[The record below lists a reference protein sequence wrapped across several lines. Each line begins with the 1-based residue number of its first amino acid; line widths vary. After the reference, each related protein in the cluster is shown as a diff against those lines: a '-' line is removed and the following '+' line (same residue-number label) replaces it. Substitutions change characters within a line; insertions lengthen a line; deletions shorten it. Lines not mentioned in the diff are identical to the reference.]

1 MEEIREAKLKQAEK
15 RQEAKKERLVLVS
28 SVARCIRLMGTQD
41 EVKNDIRQKKRRRN
55 GVSADHKDN
64 DAEPKAPK
72 KRVSFG

>member
-1 MEEIREAKLKQAEK
+1 
-15 RQEAKKERLVLVS
+15 LVS
-28 SVARCIRLMGTQD
+28 TVARFVKLMGTQD